1 VSTLNANLACRALEL
16 AEGSGGLR
24 RMAALCVAIAAATT
38 GTVLGA
44 RKALEII
51 LHPDL
56 LGAAQSLLAELAQEP
71 AAEQPSAHDPA
82 AKEPAAGEPA
92 AEESAAEEPSAE
104 GAAVMLAIGAN

>member
-1 VSTLNANLACRALEL
+1 MSTINANLACRALEL

-38 GTVLGA
+38 GTVFGA

-56 LGAAQSLLAELAQEP
+56 LGAAQSLLTELVAEP
-71 AAEQPSAHDPA
+71 V
-82 AKEPAAGEPA
+82 AGESA
-92 AEESAAEEPSAE
+92 DAEASAAETT
-104 GAAVMLAIGAN
+104 AVMLAIAAN